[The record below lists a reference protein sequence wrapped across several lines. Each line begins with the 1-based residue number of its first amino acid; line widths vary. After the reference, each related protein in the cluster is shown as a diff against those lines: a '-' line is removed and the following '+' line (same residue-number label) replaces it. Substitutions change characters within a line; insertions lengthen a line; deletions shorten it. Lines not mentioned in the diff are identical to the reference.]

1 MYNFDCNRLLIN
13 RIWVCYPPPPI
24 IHPNSLF
31 YSNIKMLV
39 KFIYFQDIDAQL
51 EHQLK
56 LKGTGDQG
64 YRPCIAFIAC
74 NTSLE

>member
-1 MYNFDCNRLLIN
+1 
-13 RIWVCYPPPPI
+13 
-24 IHPNSLF
+24 
-31 YSNIKMLV
+31 MLV
-39 KFIYFQDIDAQL
+39 IFIYFQDIDAQL

-74 NTSLE
+74 NTRLEKNTKIHMKSVFIIVF